1 MGEFMGFPQDAFSF
15 YEGLEKNNTKDY
27 WEAHKATWET
37 TVQTPV
43 EKLMR
48 DLEPDFGPLRTFRP
62 QRDVRFSPDKSPYKT
77 WTGVTTTSR
86 AVGGVG
92 CFLRPEADGLRLA
105 CGAMV
110 LARDQLER
118 FRAALDHPTHGAEFD
133 RVVLDLAAR
142 GLPVGGGREPAL
154 RRVPKGFPKDH
165 PRAESLKWKGVVV
178 LREFERAAW
187 MSTPEAMDVVR
198 DVWQGAAPLNEWIQT
213 VVGPSNEPTGR
224 PGR

>member
-1 MGEFMGFPQDAFSF
+1 MGEFTGFPQEAFTF
-15 YEGLEKNNTKDY
+15 YEGLEKDNTKDY
-27 WEAHKATWET
+27 WEAHKATWEA

-43 EKLMR
+43 EQLMR
-48 DLEPDFGPLRTFRP
+48 DLEPEFGPLRTFRP

-77 WTGVTTTSR
+77 WMGVTTTSR

-92 CFLRPEADGLRLA
+92 CFLRLEAAGLRLA

-118 FRAALDHPTHGAEFD
+118 FRSALDHPTHGPEFD
-133 RVVLDLAAR
+133 QVVVDLAAR

-154 RRVPKGFPKDH
+154 KRVPTGFPKEH

-178 LREFERAAW
+178 VREFERAAW
-187 MSTPEAMDVVR
+187 MSTPKAMDAVR